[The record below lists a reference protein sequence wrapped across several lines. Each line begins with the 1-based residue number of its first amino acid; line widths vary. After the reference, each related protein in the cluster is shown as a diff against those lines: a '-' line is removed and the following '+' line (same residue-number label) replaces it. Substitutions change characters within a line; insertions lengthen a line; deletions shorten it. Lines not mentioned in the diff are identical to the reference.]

1 VRAGQSEDSELDR
14 PGKAFGANLGDCHP
28 EHRHG
33 FASAWPVRGNI
44 TRQIPSTDTTASIA
58 LPSTFSSSPIQ
69 PLLGNSS
76 TVTTMRKAFDNT
88 LTKLKP
94 PAPLQAKDGALRRIP
109 RSTAFIALQKALE
122 LFQEVAGTT
131 GVPGLQ
137 VGVKGLTILLNA
149 IQVRLS
155 HHSFPSSCSW
165 MDPPS

>member
-1 VRAGQSEDSELDR
+1 M
-14 PGKAFGANLGDCHP
+14 
-28 EHRHG
+28 
-33 FASAWPVRGNI
+33 RGNI
-44 TRQIPSTDTTASIA
+44 TYQIPSINTTAPIA
-58 LPSTFSSSPIQ
+58 LLSTFSSSPIQ

-88 LTKLKP
+88 LTKVKP
-94 PAPLQAKDGALRRIP
+94 PTPLQAKDGALRRIP

-137 VGVKGLTILLNA
+137 EGVKGLTILLNA

-155 HHSFPSSCSW
+155 CHSFPLSRSQ